1 MPEATYNRAL
11 MSVELSQQLQQNLQV
26 KVTPKQIAANY
37 ILQMSSVE
45 LQEAIAQELDENP
58 ALEMTELPVCPICGS
73 PVVGNYCTEC
83 MPRKGATDD
92 DARMANDELPADSMT
107 RLRDEEDE
115 FDPIARAEAEFTL
128 DEHLTW
134 NLRALL
140 PHALHPVADHVIG
153 ALDGNGF
160 LTQSDEEIAFA
171 TGVGVND
178 VGLVLTAM
186 RGLEPIG
193 IGSRSI
199 TESLLAQ
206 IEYLRETGELDV
218 PAIAEAVVGE
228 HLADLGERR
237 FREVASLLGVNQRD
251 VIASW
256 EFIKANLNPYPASAF
271 IAAVS
276 GDGSRSI
283 VRPDVMIREVD
294 GELVVEVVESRRF
307 SLHVAPIYSSL
318 SSRLRSSEATEVEKQ
333 HVRDYVG
340 RAKFFIDNINRRRAT
355 IQRIAECLAD
365 RQRDYLLHGVQ
376 HLVPLTRAEVGE
388 VIGMHESTV
397 SRATADKFVMIP
409 SGEVVPFSHFFTAS
423 LGIKDQIKHLIES
436 EVTAHPYSDQE
447 IADHLAA
454 DGIALARR
462 TVAKYRDELQ
472 ILPARL
478 RHR

>member
-1 MPEATYNRAL
+1 
-11 MSVELSQQLQQNLQV
+11 
-26 KVTPKQIAANY
+26 
-37 ILQMSSVE
+37 
-45 LQEAIAQELDENP
+45 
-58 ALEMTELPVCPICGS
+58 
-73 PVVGNYCTEC
+73 
-83 MPRKGATDD
+83 
-92 DARMANDELPADSMT
+92 
-107 RLRDEEDE
+107 
-115 FDPIARAEAEFTL
+115 
-128 DEHLTW
+128 
-134 NLRALL
+134 
-140 PHALHPVADHVIG
+140 
-153 ALDGNGF
+153 
-160 LTQSDEEIAFA
+160 
-171 TGVGVND
+171 
-178 VGLVLTAM
+178 M

-218 PAIAEAVVGE
+218 PAIAETVVGE

-237 FREVASLLGVNQRD
+237 FREVASRLGVSQRD

-276 GDGSRSI
+276 GDGSRAI
-283 VRPDVMIREVD
+283 VRPDVMIREID

-318 SSRLRSSEATEVEKQ
+318 SSRLRSSEATEDEKQ

-397 SRATADKFVMIP
+397 SRATAEKFVMIP

-436 EVTAHPYSDQE
+436 EISDHPYSDQE

>member
-1 MPEATYNRAL
+1 
-11 MSVELSQQLQQNLQV
+11 MSIELNQQLQPVIQV

-45 LQEAIAQELDENP
+45 LQEAIAEELDENP
-58 ALEMTELPVCPICGS
+58 ALEMLELPSCPICGS
-73 PVVGNYCTEC
+73 PVAGNYCTEC
-83 MPRKGATDD
+83 MPQRAATEDGGVP
-92 DARMANDELPADSMT
+92 AGDELPADSPA
-107 RLRDEEDE
+107 RVRDEEDE
-115 FDPIARAEAEFTL
+115 FDPIARAEADFTL
-128 DEHLTW
+128 EDHLTW
-134 NLRALL
+134 NLYALL
-140 PHALHPVADHVIG
+140 PARLHPVADHLVG

-160 LTQSDEEIAFA
+160 LTQGDEEIAAA
-171 TGVGVND
+171 TGTTVDD
-178 VGLVLTAM
+178 VVIVRAAM
-186 RGLEPIG
+186 RGIEPIG

-206 IEYLRETGELDV
+206 VEYLREAGEVEV
-218 PAIAEAVVGE
+218 PAIAEAVIGE

-237 FREVASLLGVNQRD
+237 FREVAAALGVTQRE
-251 VIASW
+251 VVATW
-256 EFIKANLNPYPASAF
+256 EFVKSNLNPYPTSAF
-271 IAAVS
+271 TAAVS
-276 GDGSRSI
+276 GDGARAI
-283 VRPDVMIREVD
+283 IRPDVIIREVD

-307 SLHVAPIYSSL
+307 SLRVAPIYSSL
-318 SSRLRSSEATEVEKQ
+318 SSRLRSSDATETEKQ
-333 HVRDYVG
+333 HVREYVG

-355 IQRIAECLAD
+355 IQRIAECLAE

-388 VIGMHESTV
+388 LIGMHESTV

-423 LGIKDQIKHLIES
+423 LGVKDQIRRLIDAEDP
-436 EVTAHPYSDQE
+436 AHPYSDQE
-447 IADHLAA
+447 IADVLAGE
-454 DGIALARR
+454 GIALARR